1 MSSSDNRAQAN
12 TSGTNSSGSGGQRGS
27 SGGASGGASRGVSGG
42 SVRRHD
48 DGTYH
53 VFETVDQV
61 MEHESKK
68 RDKREEERRQMSN
81 GNADD

>member
-1 MSSSDNRAQAN
+1 MSSSDSRTQTN
-12 TSGTNSSGSGGQRGS
+12 TSGANNSSSGGQRGS
-27 SGGASGGASRGVSGG
+27 SEGASGWVSRGASGGSE
-42 SVRRHD
+42 RRHD
-48 DGTYH
+48 DRTYH

-61 MEHESKK
+61 MEHERKK